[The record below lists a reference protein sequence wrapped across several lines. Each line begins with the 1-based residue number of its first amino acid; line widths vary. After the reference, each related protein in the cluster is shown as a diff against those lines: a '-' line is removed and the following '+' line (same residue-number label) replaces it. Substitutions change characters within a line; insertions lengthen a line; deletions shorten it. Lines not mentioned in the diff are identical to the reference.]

1 MRIVIFGASGMVG
14 RAALIAALAAPDV
27 TEVIIVVRHALGL
40 SDPKLTEIVAPN
52 LADLSDHADKLAGLK
67 GCLFCLGIS
76 SSGISEANYTAVTYD
91 LTLSVAKALLPRNPD
106 MCFQY
111 VSGEGT
117 DSSETGSIMWARVKG
132 RTENELL
139 GLGFASAYMLRP
151 GAIIPLDGISS
162 RTPLYQLSY
171 TLLGGIIGLL
181 KPLMPGMITDTR
193 RFGATML
200 ELIRTGYRTPIVTTR
215 DINLIG
221 KPLVG

>member
-14 RAALIAALAAPDV
+14 RAALIAALTAPDV

-52 LADLSDHADKLAGLK
+52 LAYLSDHADKLAGLK

-76 SSGISEANYTAVTYD
+76 SSGISEANYTAVTCD

-151 GAIIPLDGISS
+151 GAIIPLDGIRS

>member
-91 LTLSVAKALLPRNPD
+91 LTLSVAKSLLPRNPD

-151 GAIIPLDGISS
+151 GAIIPLDGIRS